1 MNKMHMMMRIQWLI
15 FLILPLYGTQV
26 FGQEADTTLTLSLEE
41 AQEYAIEHNKTVRS
55 SRYDVRAAEMS
66 KWEVISNGLPRVDG
80 SGSLNDNLKLMT
92 TLLPG
97 EIIGQPGT
105 KVPVQFGS
113 KYNSSYGFQATQMI
127 FNAPYFVGVQTVKLA
142 EKMSRQSLEKSE
154 IDIREQV
161 ISTYY
166 LILTSQES
174 IDLLSGNETNLREI
188 YRSTRSMEQAGMAEK
203 TDVDQMLSNV
213 RGLETNIRAM
223 ERNLEFSYNMLRFQ
237 LGLDMNT
244 EIELSTDLDKL
255 LAEADIESLMDNDF
269 NLRDHVDFRLVESR
283 EKMQE
288 LTVKDA
294 KAGMLPTLS
303 AFYSWNKNGMGDKL
317 NEQDWFPNS
326 MLGFQV
332 SVPIFASGQRYS
344 KLKTAQINLE
354 KERNNK
360 SMVSDQLKLQEKQLR
375 FNLVNARDQYN
386 TQKENVEVS
395 YRVYESVENKYR
407 EGVASSL
414 DLTQAHNNYL
424 QAENNYISALMD
436 LLQSKLALEKLLNN
450 F

>member
-1 MNKMHMMMRIQWLI
+1 MR
-15 FLILPLYGTQV
+15 
-26 FGQEADTTLTLSLEE
+26 
-41 AQEYAIEHNKTVRS
+41 
-55 SRYDVRAAEMS
+55 
-66 KWEVISNGLPRVDG
+66 
-80 SGSLNDNLKLMT
+80 
-92 TLLPG
+92 
-97 EIIGQPGT
+97 
-105 KVPVQFGS
+105 
-113 KYNSSYGFQATQMI
+113 
-127 FNAPYFVGVQTVKLA
+127 PYFVGVQTVKLA

-174 IDLLSGNETNLREI
+174 LDLLSGNEENLREI
-188 YRSTRSMEQAGMAEK
+188 YRSTRSMEQVGMAEE
-203 TDVDQMLSNV
+203 TDVDQMLTNV

-237 LGLDMNT
+237 LGLDMDT
-244 EIELSTDLDKL
+244 EIKLSTGLDKL
-255 LAEADIESLMDNDF
+255 LAEADIESLIDSDF
-269 NLRDHVDFRLVESR
+269 NYRDHIDFRLVETR

-294 KAGMLPTLS
+294 KAGMLPSLS

-317 NEQDWFPNS
+317 NDQQWFPNS

-344 KLKTAQINLE
+344 KLKKAQINLE

-360 SMVSDQLKLQEKQLR
+360 SMVSDQLMLQEKQLR
-375 FNLVNARDQYN
+375 YNLISAREQYN

-395 YRVYESVENKYR
+395 YRVYESIENKYR

-436 LLQSKLALEKLLNN
+436 LLQTKLALEKLLNS

>member
-1 MNKMHMMMRIQWLI
+1 MRIQWLI

-41 AQEYAIEHNKTVRS
+41 AQEYAVEHNKTVRS

-113 KYNSSYGFQATQMI
+113 KYNSSYGFQASQMI

-174 IDLLSGNETNLREI
+174 IDLLSGNEENLREI
-188 YRSTRSMEQAGMAEK
+188 YRSTRSMEQVGMAEE

-244 EIELSTDLDKL
+244 EIELSTGLDKL

-269 NLRDHVDFRLVESR
+269 NLRDHIDFRLVESR

-288 LTVKDA
+288 LTVKDV
-294 KAGMLPTLS
+294 KAGMLPSLS

-344 KLKTAQINLE
+344 KLKKAQINLE

>member
-1 MNKMHMMMRIQWLI
+1 MMMRIQWLI

-26 FGQEADTTLTLSLEE
+26 FGQEADTILTLSLEE

-188 YRSTRSMEQAGMAEK
+188 YRSTRSMEQVGMAEK

>member
-1 MNKMHMMMRIQWLI
+1 MRIKWLI
-15 FLILPLYGTQV
+15 LLIIPLFSGV
-26 FGQEADTTLTLSLEE
+26 VRGQEADTILTLSVEE
-41 AQEYAIEHNKTVRS
+41 AQEYAVEHNKMVRS
-55 SRYDVRAAEMS
+55 SAYDVRAAEMS
-66 KWEVISNGLPRVDG
+66 KWEVISNGLPRLDG

-113 KYNSSYGFQATQMI
+113 KYNSSYGFQASQMI

-142 EKMSRQSLEKSE
+142 ENMSRQSLEKSE

-174 IDLLSGNETNLREI
+174 LDLLGGNEENLREI
-188 YRSTRSMEQAGMAEK
+188 YRSTRSMEQVGMAEK
-203 TDVDQMLSNV
+203 TDVDQMLTNV

-223 ERNLEFSYNMLRFQ
+223 QRNLEFSYNMLRFQ
-237 LGLDMNT
+237 LGLDMDT
-244 EIELSTDLDKL
+244 EIKLSTDLDKL
-255 LAEADIESLMDNDF
+255 LAEADIETLIDSDF
-269 NLRDHVDFRLVESR
+269 NYRDHIDFRLVESR

-303 AFYSWNKNGMGDKL
+303 AFYAWNKNGMGDKL
-317 NEQDWFPNS
+317 NDQQWFPNS

-344 KLKTAQINLE
+344 KLKKAQINLE
-354 KERNNK
+354 KERNNRD
-360 SMVSDQLKLQEKQLR
+360 MVSDQLRLQEKQLR

-436 LLQSKLALEKLLNN
+436 LLQTKLALEKLLNS

>member
-1 MNKMHMMMRIQWLI
+1 
-15 FLILPLYGTQV
+15 
-26 FGQEADTTLTLSLEE
+26 
-41 AQEYAIEHNKTVRS
+41 
-55 SRYDVRAAEMS
+55 
-66 KWEVISNGLPRVDG
+66 
-80 SGSLNDNLKLMT
+80 
-92 TLLPG
+92 
-97 EIIGQPGT
+97 
-105 KVPVQFGS
+105 
-113 KYNSSYGFQATQMI
+113 
-127 FNAPYFVGVQTVKLA
+127 
-142 EKMSRQSLEKSE
+142 
-154 IDIREQV
+154 
-161 ISTYY
+161 
-166 LILTSQES
+166 
-174 IDLLSGNETNLREI
+174 GNEENLREI
-188 YRSTRSMEQAGMAEK
+188 YRSTRSMEQVGMAEE

-244 EIELSTDLDKL
+244 GIELSTDLDKL
-255 LAEADIESLMDNDF
+255 LAEADIESLMDSDF
-269 NLRDHVDFRLVESR
+269 KLRDHIDFRLVESR

-288 LTVKDA
+288 LTVKDV

-354 KERNNK
+354 KEKNNK
-360 SMVSDQLKLQEKQLR
+360 SMVSDQLRLQEKQLR